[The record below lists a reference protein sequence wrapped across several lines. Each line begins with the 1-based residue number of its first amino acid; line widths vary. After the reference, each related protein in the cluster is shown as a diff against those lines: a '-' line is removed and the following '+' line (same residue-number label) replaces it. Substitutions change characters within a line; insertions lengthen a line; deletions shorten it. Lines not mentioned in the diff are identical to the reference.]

1 MENLDIQNTTAKLV
15 GDKITR
21 IALPKKVKLRPTSKE
36 GIRDNL
42 VKFPETAQEVTPV
55 VPAVQPDAGEVVSEV
70 ANPSNV
76 TVNPDLQ
83 SSVPSNDVATT
94 EGVKEESSVPKPNS
108 KLDGLTFYD
117 LKGKVTPAEGSLPK
131 GLKLK
136 EAKEAAMLSN
146 IPELISTPVA
156 VIEEVSKQ
164 VDTDDEFQTVE
175 LQLPESNE
183 LSSKDE
189 FDSDSDMEEVSVGE
203 ISSEQSLE
211 SNDFMGTVQEE
222 TSEETQDD
230 MEEIETEPIF
240 KESSTSTYSFEKDS
254 TDDVHPTLSH
264 VGLNSK
270 KTEKKK
276 EVVPIYELCEAIDTQ
291 RLKTKKAEEEASRL
305 SKDFQS
311 YKEKSQIEIDESYRE
326 VKEAGDSQTEAES
339 RYKIAEQ
346 EHQTALQN
354 LIDTGKSQQRML
366 KQRQRDADELIKKV
380 VQEREQ
386 LEQTNNTTLAQ
397 NQVQL
402 QKYLNKTID
411 YNTKTQEKREQTA
424 KWEAIA
430 KAMQDPEEDLMGYI
444 NPNEVYEIE
453 DTNVYKK
460 AA

>member
-1 MENLDIQNTTAKLV
+1 MENLDIQNTTANLV
-15 GDKITR
+15 DDKITR
-21 IALPKKVKLRPTSKE
+21 IALPKKVKLRPASKE
-36 GIRDNL
+36 GIKDNL
-42 VKFPETAQEVTPV
+42 VKFPEKAQETAHVTPV
-55 VPAVQPDAGEVVSEV
+55 AQPDAGEVVSDTI
-70 ANPSNV
+70 NPSNV

-83 SSVPSNDVATT
+83 SSVPSSDVATA
-94 EGVKEESSVPKPNS
+94 EEVKEESSVSKPNS

-117 LKGKVTPAEGSLPK
+117 LKGKVTPVVDSLPK

-136 EAKEAAMLSN
+136 VAKEEAMLSN

-156 VIEEVSKQ
+156 VIEEANKQ
-164 VDTDDEFQTVE
+164 VDIDDEFQTVE

-183 LSSKDE
+183 FSSKDE
-189 FDSDSDMEEVSVGE
+189 FDSDSDMEEVSVE
-203 ISSEQSLE
+203 ETSSEQSLE
-211 SNDFMGTVQEE
+211 SDDFIGTIQEE
-222 TSEETQDD
+222 ISEETQDD
-230 MEEIETEPIF
+230 MEEIETKPIF
-240 KESSTSTYSFEKDS
+240 KENHTSTYSFEKES
-254 TDDVHPTLSH
+254 NDDVHSTISRA
-264 VGLNSK
+264 GLNSK

-291 RLKTKKAEEEASRL
+291 RLKTKEAEEKASRL

-366 KQRQRDADELIKKV
+366 KQRQKDADELIKKV
-380 VQEREQ
+380 VHEREQ

-453 DTNVYKK
+453 ETTAYKK
-460 AA
+460 VV